1 MRWRAVASRI
11 VVVAAAAACLAT
23 QPPRWRIAV
32 ATTPAPRAAP
42 GKGLKVVV
50 EASKEPA
57 LAVRPGQLDVFEDL
71 ARPRTAWTGSAEFI
85 LDPGAHLA
93 EVSIEDRCTSG
104 GGLCSGCDPPPG
116 AFVRVAST
124 TDVDVWSTSAD
135 SSPIAITG
143 DVRVDVEIDATR
155 QVVVRAAPTAAGP
168 WSSCSN
174 SLGGAPVSA
183 PGAQRW
189 SCWVGHATSSSWIAR
204 ATIRGVCAGPAGP
217 SPAPCT
223 APPSEKVAILSAKVA
238 PP

>member
-1 MRWRAVASRI
+1 MRWRAVASRL
-11 VVVAAAAACLAT
+11 VVVAAGAACLAT
-23 QPPRWRIAV
+23 QPPRWRIAA

-50 EASKEPA
+50 EASREPS
-57 LAVRPGQLDVFEDL
+57 LSVRPGHLDVFEDL
-71 ARPRTAWTGSAEFI
+71 ARPRTGWTGSAEFI
-85 LDPGAHLA
+85 LEPGAHLA

-124 TDVDVWSTSAD
+124 ADVEVWSASAD
-135 SSPIAITG
+135 SAAIPVTA
-143 DVRVDVEIDATR
+143 DARIDVEIAASR
-155 QVVVRAAPTAAGP
+155 PVVVRAAPSAAGP
-168 WSSCSN
+168 WTSCGN

-189 SCWVGHATSSSWIAR
+189 SCYVGHATSSSWVAR
-204 ATIRGVCAGPAGP
+204 ATIRGVRAAATG
-217 SPAPCT
+217 PAPCA
-223 APPSEKVAILSAKVA
+223 APATEKVAILSAKVA